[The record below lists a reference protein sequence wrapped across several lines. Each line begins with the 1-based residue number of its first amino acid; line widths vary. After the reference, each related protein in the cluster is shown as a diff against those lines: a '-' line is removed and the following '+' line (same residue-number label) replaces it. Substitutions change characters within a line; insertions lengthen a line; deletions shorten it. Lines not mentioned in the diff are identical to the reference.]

1 MKESVK
7 HKRITLVFAPT
18 IAQVAAMEIDAGGV
32 VAMRNWLKKYRPDCL
47 PPETDGA
54 LLGLLPHNGDDF
66 NLDSGP
72 GQARR
77 LSDNE
82 LLVELAGRKC
92 YNSFGLAA
100 GRKSNREYIA
110 NTQQGDIPHASI
122 MYHAK
127 MSFFIAGVSR
137 RVSHE
142 LIRNYVGADR
152 DEEGSP
158 SQESTRFT
166 HHPGHFIV
174 HPSDIELGDQAVE
187 KFGDDMDTNYGNY
200 LAYIDQQFDRIKR
213 ETGAE
218 PKGLARKRVYEAASA
233 RLSHGCETSWIWTT
247 NPIALAKLIHE
258 RENGAADKEITRLAK
273 AWRELVTAKWPN
285 LFLQPWMVNGPSA
298 EYA

>member
-1 MKESVK
+1 MTNPIK
-7 HKRITLVFAPT
+7 HKRITLVFQPT
-18 IAQVAAMEIDAGGV
+18 IALVASMAIDDEGV
-32 VAMRNWLKKYRPDCL
+32 RAMRNWLEEYRPSCL
-47 PPETDGA
+47 PPKTDGV
-54 LLGLLPHNGDDF
+54 LMGLLPHSGLHDDIER
-66 NLDSGP
+66 GP
-72 GQARR
+72 RGTAR

-100 GRKSNREYIA
+100 GRKTNREYIL
-110 NTQQGDIPHASI
+110 NTQQGEIPHASI

-174 HPSDIELGDQAVE
+174 APEDMDLGDEVVE

-200 LAYIDQQFDRIKR
+200 LAYIERRFEQIHAK
-213 ETGAE
+213 TGEE

-258 RENGAADKEITRLAK
+258 RENSAADREITRLAK
-273 AWRELVTAKWPN
+273 AWRELVVEKQPN
-285 LFLQPWMVNGPSA
+285 LFLQPWMVNGPSS
-298 EYA
+298 